1 MKNFWFLFS
10 AYLFI
15 WIFIFGY
22 VLKLNS
28 SINNLKMKLSKLE
41 SEMED

>member
-15 WIFIFGY
+15 WIFISLY
-22 VLKLNS
+22 VLKLNN
-28 SINNLKMKLSKLE
+28 SINDLKLKLSKLE
-41 SEMED
+41 SETED

>member
-15 WIFIFGY
+15 WIFISLY
-22 VLKLNS
+22 VLKLNN
-28 SINNLKMKLSKLE
+28 SINDLKLKLSKLE
-41 SEMED
+41 SEKED